1 MAINVAAAVGR
12 VLTLQLAVASLVSLG
27 IGLVWGWPAAKSSA
41 LGALIAFLPNAYF
54 ALRIAR
60 SRGQTPKQIVRGFY
74 LGEVVK
80 LVLTATLFFL
90 VLRMPGLRF
99 GPLFAG
105 FAAVLGAFWLALLLD
120 KKTK

>member
-12 VLTLQLAVASLVSLG
+12 VLALQLAVGVLVSLG
-27 IGLVWGWPAAKSSA
+27 IGMIWGWPAARSGA
-41 LGALIAFLPNAYF
+41 LGALVAFLPNAYF

-60 SRGQTPKQIVRGFY
+60 SRGKTPKQIVHGFY

-80 LVLTATLFFL
+80 LVLTAALFFW
-90 VLRMPGLRF
+90 VLRMPGLQL

-105 FAAVLGAFWLALLLD
+105 FVAVLGAFWLALLLD